1 MNALF
6 HLKNK
11 SFQVLTPV
19 PPNVSRILI
28 FDVETTGLLPKMNPI
43 NKSYPPIQHY
53 PHIIQFSWVVYNLK
67 TEMLEKVQNYLV
79 RLPDDVFISKEITE
93 LTGISTDMCKKGVR
107 ITELL
112 EKFYH
117 TYHTVDMVVAHNLHF
132 DATMVY
138 TEMLRHQ
145 TYLRNAIG
153 ETFEPNL
160 FSEQYTAIHE
170 IILYCTMLAG
180 KDICNIYV
188 ESKPK
193 DENKNKNKAKVAVCE
208 NQSGPFAPSLGN
220 SPASTHSRLSDCNSS
235 PDCSLIIIPSLDEG
249 NNTNDMYGGEG
260 GDLNLNGNLKPLP
273 QPNHSEYEPELI
285 GSPSAFVKKQIILPE
300 HQREMLLHNGGNYL
314 GVEGKAIPE
323 PHPKKILEG
332 NNGSRKFKKFPK
344 LAELHEHLFGCVP
357 ENLHNA
363 LVDTFVCLRC
373 FLKIRCCCHMSSRK
387 FSLLLQRYV

>member
-19 PPNVSRILI
+19 PSNVSRILI
-28 FDVETTGLLPKMNPI
+28 FDVETTGLLPKMNPV

-67 TEMLEKVQNYLV
+67 TEMLEKVQNFLV
-79 RLPDDVFISKEITE
+79 RLPEDVFISKEITD
-93 LTGISTDMCKKGVR
+93 LTGINMDMCNKGVR
-107 ITELL
+107 IVELL

-117 TYHTVDMVVAHNLHF
+117 TYHSVDMVVAHNLHF

-145 TYLRNAIG
+145 TQLQNSIG
-153 ETFEPNL
+153 KDFEPNI
-160 FSEQYTAIHE
+160 FSEQYTAKNE
-170 IILYCTMLAG
+170 ILLYCTMLAS

-193 DENKNKNKAKVAVCE
+193 EHDKNKAHEFNNPRVLSTE
-208 NQSGPFAPSLGN
+208 N

-235 PDCSLIIIPSLDEG
+235 PDCSLIIIPSVPIE
-249 NNTNDMYGGEG
+249 NNVDAIYGFSDGV
-260 GDLNLNGNLKPLP
+260 LNMDTKIKPLSH
-273 QPNHSEYEPELI
+273 PNRSDYEPEWN
-285 GSPSAFVKKQIILPE
+285 SPSSTVKKQIILTE
-300 HQREMLLHNGGNYL
+300 YQNEKKTNEYNTDNNGKLNG
-314 GVEGKAIPE
+314 EI
-323 PHPKKILEG
+323 HPKKILE
-332 NNGSRKFKKFPK
+332 NGGGARKFKKFPK
-344 LAELHEHLFGCVP
+344 LSELHEHLFGSVP

-363 LVDTFVCLRC
+363 LVDTFACLRC
-373 FLKIRCCCHMSSRK
+373 FLKIRCCYHMSSRK
-387 FSLLLQRYV
+387 FSLLLQRYVC